1 METPEEFAGHYKS
14 LFDPEELK
22 LLEDKAQK
30 EFLKGQE
37 LFDSNVE
44 EEEVKALADALS
56 IDYIEK
62 WKVYARM
69 QLAERNFEK
78 SENIRAALTQKL
90 IHANANLEVALK
102 SLEEKKIAVS
112 YELKEKEKAK
122 AQVKELRA
130 EIKSLQKPKEVS
142 KRLAPEKKSAA
153 KKAWEDFL

>member
-1 METPEEFAGHYKS
+1 MEKKEEFAGQYKE
-14 LFDPEELK
+14 LFDPEELQ

-30 EFLKGQE
+30 EFLKGSQI
-37 LFDSNVE
+37 FDSNIE

-69 QLAERNFEK
+69 QIAERNFEK
-78 SENIRAALTQKL
+78 SENLRAALTQKL
-90 IHANANLEVALK
+90 VHANANLEIALK
-102 SLEEKKIAVS
+102 SLEDKKVAVA

-130 EIKSLQKPKEVS
+130 EIKSLKKPKEVS
-142 KRLAPEKKSAA
+142 KRLAPEKKSPA
-153 KKAWEDFL
+153 KNA

>member
-1 METPEEFAGHYKS
+1 MDKKEDFAGHYKE
-14 LFDPEELK
+14 LFDPDELK

-30 EFLKGQE
+30 EFLKGSQI
-37 LFDSNVE
+37 FDSNIE

-69 QLAERNFEK
+69 QLAERNFER
-78 SENIRAALTQKL
+78 SENLRVALTQKL
-90 IHANANLEVALK
+90 VHANANLEVALK
-102 SLEEKKIAVS
+102 SLEDKKIAVA

-122 AQVKELRA
+122 ALVKELRA

-142 KRLAPEKKSAA
+142 KRLAPEKKSPA
-153 KKAWEDFL
+153 KNA

>member
-1 METPEEFAGHYKS
+1 MEKKEEFAGQYKE
-14 LFDPEELK
+14 LFDPEELQ

-30 EFLKGQE
+30 EFLKGSQI
-37 LFDSNVE
+37 FDSNIE

-69 QLAERNFEK
+69 QIAERNFER
-78 SENIRAALTQKL
+78 SENLRAALTQKL
-90 IHANANLEVALK
+90 VHANANLEIALK
-102 SLEEKKIAVS
+102 SLEDKKVAVA

-142 KRLAPEKKSAA
+142 KRSAPEKKSPA
-153 KKAWEDFL
+153 KNA

>member
-1 METPEEFAGHYKS
+1 MDTKESFAGHYKE
-14 LFDPEELK
+14 LFDPDELQ

-30 EFLKGQE
+30 EFLKGSQI
-37 LFDSNVE
+37 FDSNIE

-69 QLAERNFEK
+69 QVAERNFER
-78 SENIRAALTQKL
+78 SENLRAALTQKL
-90 IHANANLEVALK
+90 VHANANLEVALK
-102 SLEEKKIAVS
+102 SLEEKKIAVA

-142 KRLAPEKKSAA
+142 KRLAPEKKSPA
-153 KKAWEDFL
+153 KNA

>member
-153 KKAWEDFL
+153 KKA

>member
-1 METPEEFAGHYKS
+1 MEKKEEFAGQYKE
-14 LFDPEELK
+14 LFDPEELQ

-30 EFLKGQE
+30 EFLKGSQI
-37 LFDSNVE
+37 FDSNIE
-44 EEEVKALADALS
+44 EEEVKSLADALS

-69 QLAERNFEK
+69 KLAERNFER
-78 SENIRAALTQKL
+78 SENLRAALTQKL
-90 IHANANLEVALK
+90 VHANANLEIALK
-102 SLEEKKIAVS
+102 SLEDKKVAVA

-142 KRLAPEKKSAA
+142 KRLAPEKKSPA
-153 KKAWEDFL
+153 KKA

>member
-1 METPEEFAGHYKS
+1 MEKKEEFAGQYKE
-14 LFDPEELK
+14 LFDPEELQ

-30 EFLKGQE
+30 EFLKGSQI
-37 LFDSNVE
+37 FDSNIE

-69 QLAERNFEK
+69 QIAERNFEK
-78 SENIRAALTQKL
+78 SENLRAALTQKL
-90 IHANANLEVALK
+90 VHANANLEIALK
-102 SLEEKKIAVS
+102 SLEDKKVAVA

-130 EIKSLQKPKEVS
+130 QIKSLQKPKEVS
-142 KRLAPEKKSAA
+142 KRLAPEKKSPA
-153 KKAWEDFL
+153 KNA

>member
-1 METPEEFAGHYKS
+1 
-14 LFDPEELK
+14 
-22 LLEDKAQK
+22 
-30 EFLKGQE
+30 
-37 LFDSNVE
+37 
-44 EEEVKALADALS
+44 
-56 IDYIEK
+56 
-62 WKVYARM
+62 M

-90 IHANANLEVALK
+90 IHANANLEVTLK
-102 SLEEKKIAVS
+102 SLEEKKVAVS

-153 KKAWEDFL
+153 KKA

>member
-1 METPEEFAGHYKS
+1 MEKQDESFAGHYKS

-102 SLEEKKIAVS
+102 SLEEKKVAVS

-122 AQVKELRA
+122 AQIKELRA

-153 KKAWEDFL
+153 KKA

>member
-14 LFDPEELK
+14 LFDPKELK

-37 LFDSNVE
+37 LFETNVE

-90 IHANANLEVALK
+90 IHANANLEVTLK
-102 SLEEKKIAVS
+102 SLEEKKVAVS

-153 KKAWEDFL
+153 KKA

>member
-1 METPEEFAGHYKS
+1 METPDESFAGHYKS
-14 LFDPEELK
+14 LFDPKELK

-37 LFDSNVE
+37 SFDSNVE
-44 EEEVKALADALS
+44 EEEVKALSDALS

-90 IHANANLEVALK
+90 IHANANLEVTLK
-102 SLEEKKIAVS
+102 SLEEKKVAVS

-153 KKAWEDFL
+153 KKA

>member
-1 METPEEFAGHYKS
+1 MEKKEEFAGQYKE
-14 LFDPEELK
+14 LFDPEELQ

-30 EFLKGQE
+30 EFLKGSQI
-37 LFDSNVE
+37 FDSNIE

-69 QLAERNFEK
+69 QIAERNFER
-78 SENIRAALTQKL
+78 SENLRAALTQKL
-90 IHANANLEVALK
+90 VHANANLEVALK
-102 SLEEKKIAVS
+102 SLEEKKIAVA

-142 KRLAPEKKSAA
+142 KRLAPEKKSPA
-153 KKAWEDFL
+153 KNA